1 MAPLYLFEAE
11 SDPSNAWAIWKQIFE
26 YVADMYS
33 HAPLKRKR
41 DEGEILPH
49 GLAMLTGQDTNSKKK
64 TMLIILSREQ
74 KQVTVET
81 SLEITLEIVNIWK
94 GMNAML

>member
-1 MAPLYLFEAE
+1 MYAIRKISLPESTTKIKTSGCFEKFDPVSFRNDIPMAPLYLFEAE
-11 SDPSNAWAIWKQIFE
+11 SDPNNAWAIWKQIFE

-49 GLAMLTGQDTNSKKK
+49 GLHAN
-64 TMLIILSREQ
+64 
-74 KQVTVET
+74 
-81 SLEITLEIVNIWK
+81 
-94 GMNAML
+94 

>member
-11 SDPSNAWAIWKQIFE
+11 SDPNNAWAIWKQIFE

-64 TMLIILSREQ
+64 NNVNHSIKRA
-74 KQVTVET
+74 KT
-81 SLEITLEIVNIWK
+81 SNRR
-94 GMNAML
+94 N

>member
-1 MAPLYLFEAE
+1 MTFQWHRCTFLKLKVTQTMHGLY
-11 SDPSNAWAIWKQIFE
+11 IWKQIFE

-49 GLAMLTGQDTNSKKK
+49 GLHAN
-64 TMLIILSREQ
+64 
-74 KQVTVET
+74 
-81 SLEITLEIVNIWK
+81 
-94 GMNAML
+94 

>member
-11 SDPSNAWAIWKQIFE
+11 SDPNNAWAIWKQIFE

-49 GLAMLTGQDTNSKKK
+49 GLHAN
-64 TMLIILSREQ
+64 
-74 KQVTVET
+74 
-81 SLEITLEIVNIWK
+81 
-94 GMNAML
+94 